1 MLMRARFND
10 VSRYKQSSLV
20 FQYYAGTVNAH
31 TRVSRRPRDPP
42 RIMDVL
48 RDAQWRTNTPG
59 LPVLSARQLVHMQS
73 REDPAHVAAAI

>member
-1 MLMRARFND
+1 MLM
-10 VSRYKQSSLV
+10 
-20 FQYYAGTVNAH
+20 YAEAGGVDSMTFPVINTPSCLSGTVNAH

-59 LPVLSARQLVHMQS
+59 RFGFCYCCFFF
-73 REDPAHVAAAI
+73 